1 MRRAG
6 IGGPVL
12 ILIAVAAAAAG
23 CSSGGGLA
31 AQSPGHSPSGSAQ
44 ASSPA
49 STPPASTLPNGP
61 ELARLLPPRTALPP
75 GWTAAT
81 GAASTRNLT
90 APNSKPLAELGPV
103 ANEYNK
109 CVEVSLGSSAVNLMA
124 LWDMSWAYAE
134 AKPPHFP
141 ALSNPA
147 LVDIADF
154 LPGGAAKQLA
164 WDHALAQRCHH
175 YRASDNSHVTVT
187 VSAPH
192 GLGDQALY
200 VQIAN
205 PYNFG
210 GQLIRA
216 HVNVLLIRAGNDVI
230 AVSQHGTTSDPTD
243 KEASFADLRQLAKQ
257 YLGSVAHLRGNSS

>member
-1 MRRAG
+1 
-6 IGGPVL
+6 
-12 ILIAVAAAAAG
+12 LIAVAAAVAG

-31 AQSPGHSPSGSAQ
+31 AQSPGHSSTGSAQ

-49 STPPASTLPNGP
+49 STAPPPTLPTGP
-61 ELARLLPPRTALPP
+61 ELAKLLPPNTALPP

-81 GAASTRNLT
+81 GTASTRNLT

-103 ANEYNK
+103 AQEYNK
-109 CVEVSLGSSAVNLMA
+109 CVEVSLGSGAVNLMA

-141 ALSNPA
+141 SLSTPV

-154 LPGGAAKQLA
+154 LPGGAIKQLA
-164 WDHALAQRCHH
+164 WDHMLATRCHH
-175 YRASDNSHVTVT
+175 YRASDNSKVTVT

-192 GLGDQALY
+192 GVGDQALY

-210 GQLIRA
+210 GQMIRA
-216 HVNVLLIRAGNDVI
+216 HEAVLLIRAGNDMV
-230 AVSQHGTTSDPTD
+230 AVSQGGTTSDPTD
-243 KEASFADLRQLAKQ
+243 KNASFADLKQLAKQ
-257 YLGSVAHLRGNSS
+257 YLGSVTHLRGNSS